1 MSRNRA
7 AQAKLIQRREEI
19 QQLILSGATSSY
31 IQEEMAVKW
40 KTSKRAIAE
49 DIRAIADEW
58 EEKAAENTQ
67 LMRNKYEARL
77 EMLFNK
83 ALIAGQIKSALE
95 VQKELSKLNGLY
107 KEKEHSDDNT
117 PKFVNVSKRSDLKV
131 VGGSEDE

>member
-7 AQAKLIQRREEI
+7 TQAELIKRREEI
-19 QQLILSGATSSY
+19 QELILSGATSNH
-31 IQEEMAVKW
+31 IQDTMSVKW

-49 DIRAIADEW
+49 DMRVLADEW
-58 EEKAAENTQ
+58 AEKSVENTQ

-95 VQKELSKLNGLY
+95 IQKELSKLNGLY
-107 KEKEHSDDNT
+107 KEKEQDAEKT
-117 PKFVNVSKRSDLKV
+117 PTFVNISRKGDLKV
-131 VGGSEDE
+131 VGGSDNE